1 LSEKAKIIFSY
12 SKMVRKQFKTQ
23 NQRKAVMAKLHS
35 NKPQGWINYSY
46 KDSDGNVKV
55 ASCPHKYF
63 EHNQGKLQ
71 KQGYKLVKVMI

>member
-1 LSEKAKIIFSY
+1 
-12 SKMVRKQFKTQ
+12 
-23 NQRKAVMAKLHS
+23 MAKLHS